1 VKSPRPTWRDRC
13 ALLACAA
20 LAALAAP
27 AVHAAVTSCTV
38 TATGLAFGTYTP
50 LQATA
55 LVSTNTI
62 AIKCTG
68 VTGNNAIFIQLSTGL
83 SGNYGTRTLMSGAAT
98 LSYNL
103 YANAADTFI
112 WGNGTGVSYEVET
125 FITTGVPTANLTVY
139 GAVASGQD
147 PAPGTYSDNI
157 TVTVNY

>member
-1 VKSPRPTWRDRC
+1 VKSARPSARGRW

-27 AVHAAVTSCTV
+27 AARAAVTSCTV
-38 TATGLAFGTYTP
+38 TATSLAFGTYTP
-50 LQATA
+50 LQTTA
-55 LVSTNTI
+55 LISTNTI
-62 AIKCTG
+62 AVACTG
-68 VTGNNAIFIQLSTGL
+68 ITGNNAIFIQLSTGM
-83 SGNYGTRTLMSGAAT
+83 SGNYGTRTLVSGTAT

-103 YANAADTFI
+103 YANAADSFI

-125 FITTGVPTANLTVY
+125 FITAGAPTATLTVY

-147 PAPGTYSDNI
+147 PAPGTYSDSI